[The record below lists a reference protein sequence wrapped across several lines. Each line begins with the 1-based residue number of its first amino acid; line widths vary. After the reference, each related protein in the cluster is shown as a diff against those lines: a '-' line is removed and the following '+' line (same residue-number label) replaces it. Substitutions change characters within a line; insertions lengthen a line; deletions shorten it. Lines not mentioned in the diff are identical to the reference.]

1 MENIDKN
8 KQFINSEESPQDDI
22 TKENRTLTRNRIF
35 LLLSTVIIF
44 LFFELGAFGGF
55 NLGYTISYFAVFF
68 LTIVYLYPARSG
80 GIFHY
85 ICGAMSLVISVAFS
99 INANLGV
106 KFLSFVAVI
115 CLYAMF
121 CGGMS
126 GALIYDFTTFKST
139 YNLFYIPFFMSCSG
153 VWKTGGLLTAKKNKN
168 GKSGSGLNL
177 GYLLFGLLLS
187 VPLLAIILPL
197 LRSDEAFDYI
207 IGDILGGVREY
218 ILCLVL
224 TLLLVPFFFGL
235 IYKLKN
241 HDGSERARY
250 TRKSAG
256 FVNNSLLAGVFIM
269 VSIIYIVFIFS
280 QLAYFFDGFRGR
292 LPQGFSLANYARSGF
307 FEMCW
312 VTIINLAVIFASFAV
327 CRKKDADSDMPLVIK
342 LFSGFLCFV
351 DLFMI
356 ACAMSKMVIYIENYG
371 LTQKRAAVS
380 VFMLALACLIICLVI
395 RLIRP
400 KFKYIA
406 VALTIWSVIFAAYA
420 LADMD
425 GVIAKYNIYA
435 YKNGYISELDIVTV
449 SELSESAIPELY
461 GIYTDENF
469 DIEIR
474 SGAKAALD
482 SKLGEYRNELE
493 NSDNSFDFRKL
504 NLSHQR
510 ALNTLKEYSKIKPQ
524 SKTHG

>member
-1 MENIDKN
+1 
-8 KQFINSEESPQDDI
+8 
-22 TKENRTLTRNRIF
+22 
-35 LLLSTVIIF
+35 
-44 LFFELGAFGGF
+44 
-55 NLGYTISYFAVFF
+55 
-68 LTIVYLYPARSG
+68 
-80 GIFHY
+80 
-85 ICGAMSLVISVAFS
+85 
-99 INANLGV
+99 
-106 KFLSFVAVI
+106 
-115 CLYAMF
+115 
-121 CGGMS
+121 
-126 GALIYDFTTFKST
+126 
-139 YNLFYIPFFMSCSG
+139 
-153 VWKTGGLLTAKKNKN
+153 
-168 GKSGSGLNL
+168 
-177 GYLLFGLLLS
+177 
-187 VPLLAIILPL
+187 
-197 LRSDEAFDYI
+197 
-207 IGDILGGVREY
+207 
-218 ILCLVL
+218 
-224 TLLLVPFFFGL
+224 
-235 IYKLKN
+235 
-241 HDGSERARY
+241 
-250 TRKSAG
+250 
-256 FVNNSLLAGVFIM
+256 
-269 VSIIYIVFIFS
+269 
-280 QLAYFFDGFRGR
+280 
-292 LPQGFSLANYARSGF
+292 
-307 FEMCW
+307 MCW

-406 VALTIWSVIFAAYA
+406 VALTVWSVIFAAYA

-461 GIYTDENF
+461 GIYTDEDF